1 MGREADT
8 LLQKAEVGGGD
19 PALREYELRNT
30 SEKYIGAKKVG
41 RRHSLILGREGLI
54 LTLSILPCPQGWI
67 S

>member
-30 SEKYIGAKKVG
+30 VEKYIGAKKVG
-41 RRHSLILGREGLI
+41 RRQSRITGI
-54 LTLSILPCPQGWI
+54 
-67 S
+67 

>member
-30 SEKYIGAKKVG
+30 VEKYIRVIRWCKK
-41 RRHSLILGREGLI
+41 S
-54 LTLSILPCPQGWI
+54 
-67 S
+67 